1 MKIPFVFLVS
11 FFSCTS
17 FWTQISY
24 QTGIGGDYEEYP
36 RKIIQANDGGF
47 YVLSSSSSPG
57 TSGAMDVTNYGASY
71 LWLIKYDSD
80 YSIVWQKSY
89 GGNASEGPG
98 DMVLLNDGVL
108 IGASSS
114 SLPST
119 GNKTSPFYGQ
129 SDFWLLKVGF
139 DGEIIWQQ
147 SYGGSGFESS
157 IRKII
162 TLDNGDFI
170 LLGSSNSN
178 ISGVKS
184 ENSYGDYDYW
194 IVRVTAN
201 GTLLWDK
208 TIGSTDTDD
217 LLDYAFLPDNKL
229 ILTGISHGYAASGL
243 KSQPNNSPLE
253 DAWLVCID
261 YQGNIIWD
269 RVLGGVMF
277 ERSSC
282 VVADSEYIYHFVQS
296 GSDPS
301 GQRTTT
307 RKGSYDIW
315 MVKLELDGTI
325 VFDKSF
331 GGEFGESPAN
341 AHLSGDRIFIATD
354 SPSGISHDKTEP
366 SRGNFDYW
374 PLAISLNGDL
384 IAEKTIGGSD
394 DDFLNQILPIQD
406 GKILLMGSSRS
417 PISGDK
423 TTVNYGESDVWLVEL
438 EANTLS
444 LFNQTITRAELFPNP
459 CMEELHVIFEEN
471 SLVQRIQVTNAT
483 GKLVYQTTI
492 SNQFNE
498 HLTIPT
504 SEWAMGTY
512 TLNIIGASSTLVKKF
527 IKQ

>member
-1 MKIPFVFLVS
+1 MKIPFVFLLS
-11 FFSCTS
+11 FFSSTC
-17 FWTQISY
+17 FWSQISF
-24 QTGIGGDYEEYP
+24 QTSIGGDNEEYP
-36 RKIIQANDGGF
+36 SKIIQANDGGF

-57 TSGAMDVTNYGASY
+57 TSGTMNVTSYGTGY
-71 LWLIKYDSD
+71 LWLIKYDSN
-80 YSIVWQKSY
+80 YSIEWQKSY
-89 GGNASEGPG
+89 GGNGDEGTG
-98 DMVLLNDGVL
+98 DIVLLNDGLL

-114 SLPST
+114 SLSST
-119 GNKTSPFYGQ
+119 GNKTSPLYGQ

-147 SYGGSGFESS
+147 SYGGSGYESP

-162 TLDNGDFI
+162 KLENGDFI

-194 IVRVTAN
+194 ILRVTAN
-201 GTLLWDK
+201 GTIVWDK
-208 TIGSTDTDD
+208 TIGSADTDD
-217 LLDYAFLPDNKL
+217 FLDCAMLPDNKL
-229 ILTGISHGYAASGL
+229 ILSGISHAYTASGL

-261 YQGNIIWD
+261 FQGNVVWD

-301 GQRTTT
+301 GQRTAT

-331 GGEFGESPAN
+331 GAEFGESPAH
-341 AHLSGDRIFIATD
+341 AHLSGDRVFIATD

-366 SRGNFDYW
+366 SRGDFDYW

-394 DDFLNQILPIQD
+394 SDYLRQILPIQD
-406 GKILLMGSSRS
+406 GKILLLGSSRS

-438 EANTLS
+438 EANTLN
-444 LFNQTITRAELFPNP
+444 LFTQTITRAELFPNP
-459 CMEELHVIFEEN
+459 CIEALHVVFEEN
-471 SLVQRIQVTNAT
+471 NSVQRIQVTDAT
-483 GKLVYQTTI
+483 GKLVYQTSI
-492 SNQFNE
+492 PNQFNGQ
-498 HLTIPT
+498 LTITT
-504 SEWAMGTY
+504 SDWAVGTY
-512 TLNIIGASSTLVKKF
+512 TLNLIGASSTLVKKF